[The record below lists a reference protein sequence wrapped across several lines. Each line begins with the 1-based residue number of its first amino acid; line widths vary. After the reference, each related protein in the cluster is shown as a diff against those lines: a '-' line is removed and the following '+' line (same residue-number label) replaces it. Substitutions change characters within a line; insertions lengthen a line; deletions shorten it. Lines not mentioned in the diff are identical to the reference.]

1 MQQNI
6 RRSKKKL
13 KLNEEK
19 QYIPRNKSR
28 IILLKFK
35 KNKMAII
42 GLAIISILIFTG
54 IFANFIAPQSY
65 REQNLSLKNQ
75 SPSTDFWFGTDEF
88 GRCIFSRIVYG
99 ARISLKVGIIS
110 TGISVLI
117 GIIIGSISAYYGG
130 FLDQMLVVVMDVMWA
145 FPTILLSL
153 IIVAIIGASLNSVI
167 IAIALSYW
175 VQYARLIRGQILSLK
190 NELYIEVTRSLG
202 ANDSTILWKHLLPNA
217 IIPVVV
223 AATLGMGSAIVLE
236 ATLSFLGMGAQPPT
250 PSWGS
255 MLSNGRTYLFIAP
268 WSAIIPGIAT
278 IITVLGFNLLG
289 DGLRDIMDIKMKE

>member
-1 MQQNI
+1 MKFK
-6 RRSKKKL
+6 SH
-13 KLNEEK
+13 EEK
-19 QYIPRNKSR
+19 QYIPRNKNR
-28 IILLKFK
+28 IMFLKFK

-42 GLAIISILIFTG
+42 GLIIISILIFTG
-54 IFANFIAPQSY
+54 IFADFIAPHSY

-75 SPSTDFWFGTDEF
+75 SPSSDFLLGTDEF
-88 GRCIFSRIVYG
+88 GRCIFSRIIYG
-99 ARISLKVGIIS
+99 ARISLKVGIFS

-130 FLDQMLVVVMDVMWA
+130 FLDQILVVLMDVMWA

-153 IIVAIIGASLNSVI
+153 VIVAIIGASLNSVI

-202 ANDSTILWKHLLPNA
+202 ANDSAILWKHLLPNA
-217 IIPVVV
+217 VIPVVV

-255 MLSNGRTYLFIAP
+255 MLSNGRTYLFLAP
-268 WSAIIPGIAT
+268 WLAIFPGIAT

>member
-1 MQQNI
+1 L
-6 RRSKKKL
+6 KL
-13 KLNEEK
+13 KEEK

-28 IILLKFK
+28 IMFLKFK

-42 GLAIISILIFTG
+42 GLIIILVLIFIG
-54 IFANFIAPQSY
+54 LFADFIAPQSY

-75 SPSTDFWFGTDEF
+75 PPSSDFLFGTDEF

-117 GIIIGSISAYYGG
+117 GIFIGSISAYYGG
-130 FLDQMLVVVMDVMWA
+130 FLDRILVVLMDVMWA

-153 IIVAIIGASLNSVI
+153 IIAAIIGASLNSVI
-167 IAIALSYW
+167 IAIALSCW

-202 ANDSTILWKHLLPNA
+202 ANNSTILWKHLLPNA

-223 AATLGMGSAIVLE
+223 AATLGMGSAIVTE

-255 MLSNGRTYLFIAP
+255 MLSNGRTYLFTAP
-268 WSAIIPGIAT
+268 WSAIFPGIAT

>member
-1 MQQNI
+1 MI
-6 RRSKKKL
+6 
-13 KLNEEK
+13 
-19 QYIPRNKSR
+19 
-28 IILLKFK
+28 LKFK

-42 GLAIISILIFTG
+42 GLVIISILIFTG

-65 REQNLSLKNQ
+65 REQNLPLKNQ
-75 SPSTDFWFGTDEF
+75 SPSPNFWFGTDEF

-130 FLDQMLVVVMDVMWA
+130 FLDQILVVLMDVMWA

-268 WSAIIPGIAT
+268 WSAIFPGIAT

>member
-1 MQQNI
+1 L
-6 RRSKKKL
+6 KL
-13 KLNEEK
+13 KEEEK
-19 QYIPRNKSR
+19 YIPRNKSR
-28 IILLKFK
+28 IMFLKFK

-42 GLAIISILIFTG
+42 GLIIILVLIFTG
-54 IFANFIAPQSY
+54 LFADFIAPQSY

-75 SPSTDFWFGTDEF
+75 SPSSNFWFGTDEF

-99 ARISLKVGIIS
+99 ARISLKVGIVS

-130 FLDQMLVVVMDVMWA
+130 VLDQILVVFMDATYA

-153 IIVAIIGASLNSVI
+153 IIVAIIGASLNTVI
-167 IAIALSYW
+167 IAIALSFW
-175 VQYARLIRGQILSLK
+175 VSYARLIRGQILSLK
-190 NELYIEVTRSLG
+190 NELYIEVIRSLG
-202 ANDSTILWKHLLPNA
+202 ASDFTILWKHLVPNG

-223 AATLGMGSAIVLE
+223 AATLGMGSAIVTE
-236 ATLSFLGMGAQPPT
+236 ATLSFLGMGAQPPM

-255 MLSNGRTYLFIAP
+255 MLSNGRAYLFLAP
-268 WSAIIPGIAT
+268 WLAIIPGIAT

>member
-19 QYIPRNKSR
+19 QYTPRNKSR

-130 FLDQMLVVVMDVMWA
+130 FLDQILVVVMDVMWA

-190 NELYIEVTRSLG
+190 NELYIEVIRSLG

>member
-1 MQQNI
+1 
-6 RRSKKKL
+6 L

-19 QYIPRNKSR
+19 QYIPRNKIR
-28 IILLKFK
+28 IMISKFK

-42 GLAIISILIFTG
+42 GLVIISILIFTG
-54 IFANFIAPQSY
+54 IFADFIAPQSY
-65 REQNLSLKNQ
+65 WEQNLSLKNQ
-75 SPSTDFWFGTDEF
+75 WSSSNFWLGTDEF

-117 GIIIGSISAYYGG
+117 GIFIGSISAYYGG
-130 FLDQMLVVVMDVMWA
+130 FLDRILVMLMDVMWA

-153 IIVAIIGASLNSVI
+153 IIAAIIGASLNSVI
-167 IAIALSYW
+167 IAIALSCW

-190 NELYIEVTRSLG
+190 NELYIEATRSLG
-202 ANDSTILWKHLLPNA
+202 ASDFTILWKHLLPNA

-223 AATLGMGSAIVLE
+223 AATLGMGSAIVTE

-268 WSAIIPGIAT
+268 WSAIFPGIAT

>member
-75 SPSTDFWFGTDEF
+75 SPSTDFWLVLMNLDGVFLAESF
-88 GRCIFSRIVYG
+88 MERVY
-99 ARISLKVGIIS
+99 L
-110 TGISVLI
+110 
-117 GIIIGSISAYYGG
+117 
-130 FLDQMLVVVMDVMWA
+130 
-145 FPTILLSL
+145 
-153 IIVAIIGASLNSVI
+153 
-167 IAIALSYW
+167 
-175 VQYARLIRGQILSLK
+175 
-190 NELYIEVTRSLG
+190 
-202 ANDSTILWKHLLPNA
+202 
-217 IIPVVV
+217 
-223 AATLGMGSAIVLE
+223 
-236 ATLSFLGMGAQPPT
+236 
-250 PSWGS
+250 
-255 MLSNGRTYLFIAP
+255 
-268 WSAIIPGIAT
+268 
-278 IITVLGFNLLG
+278 
-289 DGLRDIMDIKMKE
+289 

>member
-1 MQQNI
+1 M
-6 RRSKKKL
+6 
-13 KLNEEK
+13 
-19 QYIPRNKSR
+19 
-28 IILLKFK
+28 
-35 KNKMAII
+35 
-42 GLAIISILIFTG
+42 
-54 IFANFIAPQSY
+54 
-65 REQNLSLKNQ
+65 
-75 SPSTDFWFGTDEF
+75 
-88 GRCIFSRIVYG
+88 
-99 ARISLKVGIIS
+99 
-110 TGISVLI
+110 
-117 GIIIGSISAYYGG
+117 
-130 FLDQMLVVVMDVMWA
+130 
-145 FPTILLSL
+145 
-153 IIVAIIGASLNSVI
+153 
-167 IAIALSYW
+167 
-175 VQYARLIRGQILSLK
+175 
-190 NELYIEVTRSLG
+190 G

>member
-1 MQQNI
+1 MTNI
-6 RRSKKKL
+6 GRRKMKFNSP
-13 KLNEEK
+13 EEK
-19 QYIPRNKSR
+19 QYIPRNKSK
-28 IILLKFK
+28 IMFLKFK

-42 GLAIISILIFTG
+42 GLIIILILIFTG
-54 IFANFIAPQSY
+54 IFADFIAPHSY

-75 SPSTDFWFGTDEF
+75 SPSSDFLLGTDEF

-99 ARISLKVGIIS
+99 ARISLKVGILS

-117 GIIIGSISAYYGG
+117 GIIIGSMSAYYGG
-130 FLDQMLVVVMDVMWA
+130 FLDQILVVLMDVMWA

-153 IIVAIIGASLNSVI
+153 LIVAIIGASLNSVI

-175 VQYARLIRGQILSLK
+175 VQYARLIRGQMLSLK
-190 NELYIEVTRSLG
+190 NELYIEVIRSLG

-217 IIPVVV
+217 VIPVVV

-255 MLSNGRTYLFIAP
+255 MLSNARTYLFLAP
-268 WSAIIPGIAT
+268 WLAIFPGIAT